1 VLTDDGMGAPLSLL
15 LFLFFRLVNVT
26 VVFIAAPHFPLV
38 RSHFAFLKSVYLFN
52 LKKKTIAHQPR
63 VYNIFF
69 LFISPPIVC
78 PFCLAAHFPRR
89 RISATVCFHQSD
101 ISRIISTSHLPTRPL
116 SFSGEMN

>member
-1 VLTDDGMGAPLSLL
+1 MEWGPPSHFFF
-15 LFLFFRLVNVT
+15 FLFFRLVNVT
-26 VVFIAAPHFPLV
+26 VVFIAAPHLPLV

-101 ISRIISTSHLPTRPL
+101 ISRIISASPSPL
-116 SFSGEMN
+116 VHYLSPAK